1 MALDTDK
8 PLFVISV
15 AAELASMHPQTLRQY
30 DRQGL
35 VRPSRAPGRARR
47 YSQRDVQKL
56 RQIQQL
62 SHDGV
67 SLQGIKRLIE
77 LENQVAALQHR
88 ITELTRERD
97 EALEQLESDQSVFAA
112 TASGEI
118 VRLPRGR
125 RRLPSERPEV
135 SSSRAL
141 MLYRPSDGQGR
152 ASATQ
157 RQRP

>member
-1 MALDTDK
+1 MALDADK

-15 AAELASMHPQTLRQY
+15 AAELAAMHPQTLRQY
-30 DRQGL
+30 DRLGL
-35 VRPSRAPGRARR
+35 VQPSRAPGRARR
-47 YSQRDVQKL
+47 YSQRDVEKL
-56 RQIQQL
+56 RQVQEL
-62 SHDGV
+62 SQDGV
-67 SLQGIKRLIE
+67 SLQGIKRIIE

-97 EALEQLESDQSVFAA
+97 EALEQVESDQSVFAA

>member
-1 MALDTDK
+1 MALDFDK

-30 DRQGL
+30 DRLGL
-35 VRPSRAPGRARR
+35 VQPSRAPGRARR

-56 RQIQQL
+56 RQVQQL
-62 SHDGV
+62 SQDGV
-67 SLQGIKRLIE
+67 SLQGIKRIIE

-88 ITELTRERD
+88 VTELTRERD
-97 EALEQLESDQSVFAA
+97 EALEQVDSDQSVFAA

>member
-30 DRQGL
+30 DRLGL
-35 VRPSRAPGRARR
+35 VQPSRAPGRARR
-47 YSQRDVQKL
+47 YSQRDVEKL
-56 RQIQQL
+56 RQVQEL
-62 SHDGV
+62 SQDGV
-67 SLQGIKRLIE
+67 SLQGIKRIIE
-77 LENQVAALQHR
+77 LETQVAALQHR
-88 ITELTRERD
+88 VTELTRERD
-97 EALEQLESDQSVFAA
+97 EALEQVESDQYVFAA

>member
-1 MALDTDK
+1 MALDFDK

-30 DRQGL
+30 DRLGL
-35 VRPSRAPGRARR
+35 VQPSRAPGRARR
-47 YSQRDVQKL
+47 YSQRDVEKL
-56 RQIQQL
+56 RQVQEL
-62 SHDGV
+62 SQDGV
-67 SLQGIKRLIE
+67 SLQGIKRIIE

-88 ITELTRERD
+88 VTELTRERD
-97 EALEQLESDQSVFAA
+97 EALEQVESDQSVFAA

>member
-30 DRQGL
+30 DRLGL

-47 YSQRDVQKL
+47 YSQRDVEKL
-56 RQIQQL
+56 RQVQEL
-62 SHDGV
+62 SQDGV
-67 SLQGIKRLIE
+67 SLQGIKRIIE

-97 EALEQLESDQSVFAA
+97 EALEQVESDQSVFAA

>member
-56 RQIQQL
+56 RHVQQL
-62 SHDGV
+62 SQDGV
-67 SLQGIKRLIE
+67 SLQGIKRIIE
-77 LENQVAALQHR
+77 LESQVAALQHR
-88 ITELTRERD
+88 LTELTRERD
-97 EALEQLESDQSVFAA
+97 EALEQVESDQSVFAA

-125 RRLPSERPEV
+125 RRLPSERPGV

-157 RQRP
+157 RQRC

>member
-1 MALDTDK
+1 MALDADK

-15 AAELASMHPQTLRQY
+15 AAELAAMHPQTLRQY
-30 DRQGL
+30 DRLGL
-35 VRPSRAPGRARR
+35 VQPSRAPGRARR
-47 YSQRDVQKL
+47 YSQRDVEKL
-56 RQIQQL
+56 RQVQEL
-62 SHDGV
+62 SQGGV
-67 SLQGIKRLIE
+67 SLQGIKRIIE

-88 ITELTRERD
+88 VTELTRERD
-97 EALEQLESDQSVFAA
+97 EALEQVESDQSVFAA

>member
-30 DRQGL
+30 DRLGL
-35 VRPSRAPGRARR
+35 VQPSRAPGRARR
-47 YSQRDVQKL
+47 YSQRDVEKL
-56 RQIQQL
+56 RQVQEL
-62 SHDGV
+62 SQDGV
-67 SLQGIKRLIE
+67 SLQGIKRIIE

-88 ITELTRERD
+88 VTELTRERD
-97 EALEQLESDQSVFAA
+97 EALEQVESDQSVFAA

-152 ASATQ
+152 ASVTQ
-157 RQRP
+157 RQRC

>member
-30 DRQGL
+30 DRLGL
-35 VRPSRAPGRARR
+35 VQPSRAPGRARR

-88 ITELTRERD
+88 VTELTRERD
-97 EALEQLESDQSVFAA
+97 EALEQVESDQSVFAA

>member
-1 MALDTDK
+1 MALDFDK

-30 DRQGL
+30 DRLGL
-35 VRPSRAPGRARR
+35 VQPSRAPGRARR

-56 RQIQQL
+56 RQVQQL
-62 SHDGV
+62 SQDGV
-67 SLQGIKRLIE
+67 SLQGIKRIIE

-88 ITELTRERD
+88 VTELTRERD
-97 EALEQLESDQSVFAA
+97 EALEQVESDQSVFAA

>member
-1 MALDTDK
+1 MALDADK

-30 DRQGL
+30 DRLGL

-47 YSQRDVQKL
+47 YSQRDVEKL
-56 RQIQQL
+56 RQVQEL
-62 SHDGV
+62 SQDGV
-67 SLQGIKRLIE
+67 SLQGIKRIIE
-77 LENQVAALQHR
+77 LENQVAALQR
-88 ITELTRERD
+88 RVTELTRERD
-97 EALEQLESDQSVFAA
+97 EALEQVESDQSVFAA

-141 MLYRPSDGQGR
+141 LLYRPSDAQGR

>member
-1 MALDTDK
+1 MRIDK
-8 PLFVISV
+8 DAAVYVISV
-15 AAELASMHPQTLRQY
+15 AAELAGMHPQTLRQY
-30 DRQGL
+30 DRLGL

-47 YSQRDVQKL
+47 YSQRDVEKL
-56 RQIQQL
+56 RQVQEL
-62 SHDGV
+62 SQDGV
-67 SLQGIKRLIE
+67 SLQGIKRIIE

-88 ITELTRERD
+88 VTELTRERD
-97 EALEQLESDQSVFAA
+97 EALEQVESDQSVFAA